1 MCNNSQAAIPPSCSF
16 SPKQH
21 VAEKTVNSKTVSLE
35 NIMQEKKY
43 CFLCFK
49 NWAHNIHETH
59 VEEYSEVQYSLLG
72 PTVRNSSSSWLLK
85 TWLISPPS

>member
-35 NIMQEKKY
+35 NIMQEK
-43 CFLCFK
+43 
-49 NWAHNIHETH
+49 NIVFYVLKIGHITSMKLTWRSIQKSNTH
-59 VEEYSEVQYSLLG
+59 C
-72 PTVRNSSSSWLLK
+72 
-85 TWLISPPS
+85 